1 MVWDWTVRLVL
12 MALVVLI
19 AVIIYWI
26 VNSSRS
32 MTGLE
37 RLGVALLA
45 VAMLGIAGWWIAS
58 WFPMGEVPQQATEP
72 RPVRQEKGNR

>member
-12 MALVVLI
+12 PALVVMI
-19 AVIIYWI
+19 AVVIYWI

-45 VAMLGIAGWWIAS
+45 VAMLGITGWWIAS
-58 WFPMGEVPQQATEP
+58 WFPMGDVPQQATEP
-72 RPVRQEKGNR
+72 RPGRQEKGNR